1 MTRSTAWLLADVAV
15 GAAVVVVGREPAG
28 SASVGWRV
36 ISASCGEPRTTLQS
50 SCIQSC
56 SIDSLRQKVN
66 NSSRLAASLRT
77 AFDSHNHIARGVVV
91 AAEASVLATSLCGVV
106 IVAAVLKL
114 MSSIH
119 TACLPGDVKSS
130 VRPPRY

>member
-1 MTRSTAWLLADVAV
+1 M
-15 GAAVVVVGREPAG
+15 
-28 SASVGWRV
+28 
-36 ISASCGEPRTTLQS
+36 
-50 SCIQSC
+50 
-56 SIDSLRQKVN
+56 N

-77 AFDSHNHIARGVVV
+77 AFDSHNHIARGVV
-91 AAEASVLATSLCGVV
+91 
-106 IVAAVLKL
+106 VAAVLKL